1 MRTVANGTWRDEM
14 YGDNEISV
22 YEREDGTQMM
32 DYNLYDLGIKGR
44 SMFDPEFFRI
54 AVKRFDMMQV
64 F

>member
-1 MRTVANGTWRDEM
+1 M